1 LNDAILAFR
10 EGIALEQEAKRSRE
24 ETIRRARSVASQ
36 RNLQGDFEIRIKKA
50 LEHSHCRDGEW
61 QYNLGAS
68 YALAGQRQDA
78 LMQCKN
84 LRELGGLDLADDL
97 LEFINEC
104 SDELLANPETKGLLV
119 QILNARV
126 REVQARI
133 KTWPKSSGILKTRPV
148 TQVRAPKAN
157 WVRLSRANT
166 EVCQGFSLLKGTN
179 MRYLVT
185 FLVCLLIIPLIQMTP
200 SAQTQSPAP
209 KPPDTVYLLKP
220 AHIFDGES
228 AQLHDGW
235 VVLVRGEK
243 IEAVGPASEIKA
255 PADAKVIDLPGMTLM
270 PGLIEAH
277 SHVLLHPYSETVW
290 NDQVAREALSL
301 RVARATN
308 HLRSTLMAG
317 FTTIRDLGT
326 EGAGYADV
334 GLKQAVQQGII
345 PGPRMVVATRA
356 IVATGSYGPKGYAP
370 EWNVPQG
377 AEEADGSDSLT
388 RVVREQIGKGADWV
402 KVYADYRWGAGGL
415 AHATFTLEELKLAV
429 EVAKSAGIPV
439 SAHAT
444 STEGMRRAI
453 LAGVE
458 TIEHGDGGTPEI
470 FRLMKERGTALCP
483 TLSVASGANIDKKK
497 IVFKQALDAGVTIAS
512 GSDVGVF
519 AHGDNAREIETMV
532 AWGMPII
539 DALRSATSVDARVL
553 HLEDRVGQ
561 VKTGLFAD
569 LIAVEGD
576 PTKDIAALRRV
587 RLIMK
592 NGMIYKQP

>member
-1 LNDAILAFR
+1 MR
-10 EGIALEQEAKRSRE
+10 SAL
-24 ETIRRARSVASQ
+24 
-36 RNLQGDFEIRIKKA
+36 
-50 LEHSHCRDGEW
+50 
-61 QYNLGAS
+61 
-68 YALAGQRQDA
+68 
-78 LMQCKN
+78 
-84 LRELGGLDLADDL
+84 
-97 LEFINEC
+97 
-104 SDELLANPETKGLLV
+104 LLA
-119 QILNARV
+119 
-126 REVQARI
+126 
-133 KTWPKSSGILKTRPV
+133 
-148 TQVRAPKAN
+148 
-157 WVRLSRANT
+157 LS
-166 EVCQGFSLLKGTN
+166 F
-179 MRYLVT
+179 
-185 FLVCLLIIPLIQMTP
+185 IIAYPLTQMTP
-200 SAQTQSPAP
+200 SAQTQSPGP

-228 AQLHDGW
+228 AQPHDGW
-235 VVLVRGEK
+235 VVVVRGDK
-243 IEAVGPASEIKA
+243 IEAVGPANEVKT
-255 PADAKVIDLPGMTLM
+255 PVDAKVLDLPGMTLM

-308 HLRSTLMAG
+308 HLRSELLAG

-345 PGPRMVVATRA
+345 PGPRMLVATRA

-377 AEEADGSDSLT
+377 AEEADGIDGLT

-402 KVYADYRWGAGGL
+402 KVYADYRWGSGGL

-444 STEGMRRAI
+444 STEGARRAI

-458 TIEHGDGGTPEI
+458 TIEHGDGLTPEL
-470 FRLMKERGTALCP
+470 FRLMKERGIALCP
-483 TLSVASGANIDKKK
+483 TLSVASGPGIDRKK
-497 IVFKQALDAGVTIAS
+497 IVFKQALAAGVTIAS

-532 AWGMPII
+532 SWGMPIV

-553 HLEDRVGQ
+553 HMADKIGV
-561 VKTGLFAD
+561 VKSGLFAD

-576 PTKDIAALRRV
+576 PTHDISALRRV
-587 RLIMK
+587 RFVMK
-592 NGMIYKQP
+592 GGVLYKQP